1 MSLFDDDFYSTKV
14 RRSSRRDGWSG
25 RSGSRG
31 GMLTPALRVAIVSS
45 LVSALAVGGLFLLFG
60 GGREGETTARPALA
74 SSQSLVGTSET
85 IISASAKIRP
95 TVVSIINITKQAQD
109 PQNGDKG
116 GNGDG
121 GGDDGASGSDEG
133 SEGAYDEGVPENASL
148 GSGVIFEKKGGKA
161 YIITNAH
168 VVAEAAEVQAVLMDG
183 TKKEAEI
190 VGKDTVSD
198 LAVLKVDADGI
209 DEVADIGDSGKLR
222 VGEIVIAVGNP
233 LGFSDTVS
241 NGIVSNLHRI
251 VPVSLSQDGNY
262 DWEQEV
268 IQTTAAI
275 NQGNSGGVLADLNG
289 RVVGINSMKIADMG
303 VEGIGFALPIDSV
316 MPVVKQLMEQGK
328 VLRPYLGVYSVDLS
342 VYLDNAAFTDPKDA
356 EKGGSDEEIAGPV
369 VPKGVED
376 GALVLQAVGPAEE
389 AGLQLNDIITA
400 LDGQPIK
407 GTLDL
412 RKYLY
417 NKKKIGD
424 TIKVTYYRD
433 GKKAEL
439 SLTLAEKDQEE

>member
-1 MSLFDDDFYSTKV
+1 VKSAMSLFDDDFYSTKV
-14 RRSSRRDGWSG
+14 KRSPGAGDWPRRSGFA
-25 RSGSRG
+25 G
-31 GMLTPALRVAIVSS
+31 GGALGLTLRVAVVSS
-45 LVSALAVGGLFLLFG
+45 LVSALAVGSLFVLLG
-60 GGREGETTARPALA
+60 GGRGGAPAARPALA
-74 SSQSLVGTSET
+74 SGPSLVETSET
-85 IISASAKIRP
+85 LISASAKIRP
-95 TVVSIINITKQAQD
+95 TVVSIINIPKQAGNL
-109 PQNGDKG
+109 PGFGGRNKAKNG
-116 GNGDG
+116 GDG
-121 GGDDGASGSDEG
+121 EDE
-133 SEGAYDEGVPENASL
+133 DKIPENASL

-161 YIITNAH
+161 FIITNAH
-168 VVAEAAEVQAVLMDG
+168 VVAEAARVQAVLMDG

-190 VGKDTVSD
+190 VGRDTVSD

-209 DEVADIGDSGKLR
+209 RAVADIGDSDKLR

-233 LGFSDTVS
+233 LGFADTVS
-241 NGIVSNLHRI
+241 NGIVSSLHRI

-316 MPVVKQLMEQGK
+316 MPVVKQLMEKGK
-328 VLRPYLGVYSVDLS
+328 VLRPYMGVYSIDLAL
-342 VYLDNAAFTDPKDA
+342 YLDNAAFSDPDDDD
-356 EKGGSDEEIAGPV
+356 SDGAGEGASGPV
-369 VPKGVED
+369 VPKGVTD
-376 GALVLQAVGPAEE
+376 GALVLQSVGPAEE
-389 AGLQLNDIITA
+389 AGLRVNDIITA
-400 LDGQPIK
+400 LDGKPIK

-417 NKKKIGD
+417 NQKKIGD
-424 TIKVTYYRD
+424 TIRITYYRD

-439 SLTLAEKDQEE
+439 SLTLAEKDEES